1 MRAKGCK
8 NGLWKGEKMR
18 IIRIVTD
25 EVQMEAELNESETA
39 KAIWEKLPIEGRVNL
54 WGEEIYFKIPVKKE
68 IEKGV
73 ETVEIGNIAY
83 WPEGQCFCIFFG
95 KTPISTEK
103 EIRPASEVNLV
114 GSFLGDPEE
123 WKRVKEGEKII
134 IERK

>member
-1 MRAKGCK
+1 
-8 NGLWKGEKMR
+8 MR

-68 IEKGV
+68 IEKG
-73 ETVEIGNIAY
+73 EEIVEIGNIAY

-114 GSFLGDPEE
+114 GSFLGNPEE

-134 IERK
+134 IERKEENF

>member
-1 MRAKGCK
+1 
-8 NGLWKGEKMR
+8 MR

-114 GSFLGDPEE
+114 GSFLGNPEE

-134 IERK
+134 IERKEENF

>member
-1 MRAKGCK
+1 
-8 NGLWKGEKMR
+8 MR

-114 GSFLGDPEE
+114 GSFLGNPEE

>member
-1 MRAKGCK
+1 
-8 NGLWKGEKMR
+8 MR